1 MAEYLELQPG
11 RNKMLL
17 RSILIATDGSDHSVR
32 ALEHAHSLVHGQS
45 TRIAFIHVL
54 SDEPILPQSL
64 DETVEP
70 EDPQVRGRRILSEA
84 CHILG
89 VEEEDVERVMV
100 GGDPVEQI
108 VQTAARLDSDLI
120 IVGSRGANGWKGAL
134 GSVSQAVIADA
145 PCSVLVVKEHV
156 HRSHGAG

>member
-1 MAEYLELQPG
+1 MEEYLELQPG

-89 VEEEDVERVMV
+89 VEEEE
-100 GGDPVEQI
+100 I